1 VSTFQSIKNKTD
13 SRITVAL
20 SSFFFETFNAIYQI
34 KIIKSYRWYK
44 LHIKTSTPKNFV
56 AKQQSPGKAGIR

>member
-1 VSTFQSIKNKTD
+1 VTGVRSDKDRSVCFSANNNGLSTFQSIESIENKTD

-20 SSFFFETFNAIYQI
+20 SSFFFETFNAIYYI

-44 LHIKTSTPKNFV
+44 
-56 AKQQSPGKAGIR
+56 